1 MAKIMRKAGLGN
13 VVVKPQLQPLS
24 GETFVYKSANKDDD
38 ARSDIKCT
46 GLWTSMRQAFF
57 DVKVVSA
64 YARSYAKYN
73 PHSLYI
79 KAKKVKEREYGE
91 RIRNVEHSD
100 FFPLVFTCAGGIAP
114 KSQLILKRLAEI
126 ISEKQNIHLSLICGW
141 LRVRM
146 SFALLKSTILCIRG
160 TRNRKFNI
168 ADVNS

>member
-1 MAKIMRKAGLGN
+1 M
-13 VVVKPQLQPLS
+13 VVEPQLQPLS

-38 ARSDIKCT
+38 ARSDIKCR
-46 GLWTSMRQAFF
+46 TSMRQAFF
-57 DVKVVSA
+57 DVKVVSP

-79 KAKKVKEREYGE
+79 RAEKTKEREYGE

-114 KSQLILKRLAEI
+114 KSQQVLKRLAEI
-126 ISEKQNIHLSLICGW
+126 ISEKQNIHLSLVCGW
-141 LRVRM
+141 LRVRL

-160 TRNRKFNI
+160 TRKRKFNA
-168 ADVNS
+168 ADVNVARAACTDL